1 VLTTDTLVELQAADT
16 ATDQLNHRSATLP
29 ELGVARQARADLLAW
44 ERRSHELRER
54 LDVLT
59 TEIET
64 AEHESED
71 IDRHRTRLEAQ
82 LRTVIAPREAEALQ
96 HEIATLEQ
104 RRSEIDDR
112 ELAALEEQAALDD
125 TLVTLAANESSL
137 REQVESADAG
147 LAVAQADIAA
157 ELAALDQRRTQLR
170 AELDPG
176 LLSRYDRLRSQLGV
190 AVARLVGARCEGC
203 HLDMSPAELDA
214 VKRSPA
220 DELAECPQCN
230 RMLVR

>member
-16 ATDQLNHRSATLP
+16 ATDQLNHRSSTLP

-44 ERRSHELRER
+44 ERRSEELRGR

-71 IDRHRTRLEAQ
+71 IDRHRARLEAQ

-112 ELAALEEQAALDD
+112 ELAALEEQAAVDD
-125 TLVTLAANESSL
+125 ELVALAANESSL
-137 REQVESADAG
+137 RDQVELADAG
-147 LAVAQADIAA
+147 LAAAQADIAA
-157 ELAALDQRRTQLR
+157 ELAALDQRRAQLR
-170 AELDPG
+170 GELDPG
-176 LLSRYDRLRSQLGV
+176 LLSRYDRLRGQLGV
-190 AVARLVGARCEGC
+190 AVARLVGPRCEGC

-214 VKRSPA
+214 VKRVPA

-230 RMLVR
+230 RMLAR

>member
-1 VLTTDTLVELQAADT
+1 MLTTDALVELQAADT
-16 ATDQLNHRSATLP
+16 ATDQLNHRSANLP
-29 ELGVARQARADLLAW
+29 ELAVARQARADLLAW
-44 ERRSHELRER
+44 ERRCSELRER

-59 TEIET
+59 TDIEA
-64 AEHESED
+64 AEHDSED

-96 HEIATLEQ
+96 HEIATLER

-112 ELAALEEQAALDD
+112 ELAALEEQSEIDDALVD
-125 TLVTLAANESSL
+125 LASRESSL
-137 REQVESADAG
+137 REQVDAADAG

-157 ELAALDQRRTQLR
+157 ELAALDQRRAQLR
-170 AELDPG
+170 GDLDTG
-176 LLSRYDRLRSQLGV
+176 VLSRYDRLRSQLGV
-190 AVARLVGARCEGC
+190 AVARLVGHRCEGC

-214 VKRSPA
+214 VKRVPA
-220 DELAECPQCN
+220 GELAECPQCN

>member
-1 VLTTDTLVELQAADT
+1 MLTTDKLVELQAADT
-16 ATDQLNHRSATLP
+16 ATDQLNHRSANLP
-29 ELGVARQARADLLAW
+29 ELAVARQARADLLAW
-44 ERRSHELRER
+44 ERRCSELRER

-59 TEIET
+59 TDIEA
-64 AEHESED
+64 AEHDSED

-96 HEIATLEQ
+96 HEIATLER

-112 ELAALEEQAALDD
+112 ELAALEEQSEIDDALVD
-125 TLVTLAANESSL
+125 LASRESSL
-137 REQVESADAG
+137 REQVDVADAG

-157 ELAALDQRRTQLR
+157 ELAALDQRRAQLR
-170 AELDPG
+170 GDLDTG
-176 LLSRYDRLRSQLGV
+176 VLSRYDRLRGQLGV
-190 AVARLVGARCEGC
+190 AVARLVGHRCEGC

-214 VKRSPA
+214 VKRVPA
-220 DELAECPQCN
+220 GELAECPQCN

>member
-16 ATDQLNHRSATLP
+16 ATDQLNHRSSTLP

-44 ERRSHELRER
+44 ERRSEELRGR

-64 AEHESED
+64 AEHDSED
-71 IDRHRTRLEAQ
+71 IDRHRARLEAQ

-112 ELAALEEQAALDD
+112 ELAALEEQAAVDD
-125 TLVTLAANESSL
+125 ELVALAANESSL
-137 REQVESADAG
+137 RDQVELADAG

-157 ELAALDQRRTQLR
+157 ELAALDQRRAQLR
-170 AELDPG
+170 SELDPG
-176 LLSRYDRLRSQLGV
+176 LLSRYDRLRRQLGV
-190 AVARLVGARCEGC
+190 AVARLVGPRCEGC

-214 VKRSPA
+214 VKRVPA

-230 RMLVR
+230 RMLAR

>member
-1 VLTTDTLVELQAADT
+1 MLTTDALVELQAADT
-16 ATDQLNHRSATLP
+16 AADQLNHRSANLP
-29 ELGVARQARADLLAW
+29 ELAVARQARADLLAW
-44 ERRSHELRER
+44 ERRCSELRER

-59 TEIET
+59 TDIEA
-64 AEHESED
+64 AEHDSED

-96 HEIATLEQ
+96 HEIATLER

-112 ELAALEEQAALDD
+112 ELAALEEQSEIDDALVD
-125 TLVTLAANESSL
+125 LASRESSL
-137 REQVESADAG
+137 REQVDVADAG

-157 ELAALDQRRTQLR
+157 ELAALDQRRAQLR
-170 AELDPG
+170 GDLDTG
-176 LLSRYDRLRSQLGV
+176 VLSRYDRLRSQLGV
-190 AVARLVGARCEGC
+190 AVARLVGHRCEGC

-214 VKRSPA
+214 VKRVPA
-220 DELAECPQCN
+220 GELAECPQCN

>member
-16 ATDQLNHRSATLP
+16 ATDQLNHRSSTLP

-44 ERRSHELRER
+44 ERRSEELRGR
-54 LDVLT
+54 LDSLT
-59 TEIET
+59 TEIEA

-71 IDRHRTRLEAQ
+71 IDRHRARLEAQ

-112 ELAALEEQAALDD
+112 ELAALEEQAEVDD
-125 TLVTLAANESSL
+125 ELVALAATESSL

-147 LAVAQADIAA
+147 LAAAQADIAA
-157 ELAALDQRRTQLR
+157 ELAALDQRRAELR
-170 AELDPG
+170 SELDPG
-176 LLSRYDRLRSQLGV
+176 VLSRYDRLRSQLGV
-190 AVARLVGARCEGC
+190 AVARLVGPRCEGC
-203 HLDMSPAELDA
+203 HLDMSPAELDS
-214 VKRSPA
+214 VKRVPA

-230 RMLVR
+230 RMLAR